1 MLLPPAWL
9 QRPLSEGQRL
19 YAAADAA
26 CLLALLGSL
35 VAAVG
40 QPDEWPLEGMTAA
53 VAGTAA
59 LVEKAEGAREAV
71 EAAGEVEAA
80 LTAAEEAAAAAAAAG
95 MATCLEEEAEAEE
108 EVPLARVQR
117 AAEPAPQQH
126 VQQQDQQL
134 PAGEGLLG
142 TCSLQQLQAA
152 AAAWGV
158 RLEISGA
165 RAVKRSPKR
174 SSRAKRQQ
182 QRQAGAGSP
191 GPGGGFPLHV
201 PWMDAQRQVGGW
213 LGGRVG
219 GLESVVHADTQI
231 CCGVHEGRQWQLHD
245 GIAAQAAAQ
254 RPCYVPHLHACH
266 PGIPHIATHCH
277 TPLQLTGEPRFLCD
291 VMVEGLARQLRLCGY
306 DAGVCAH
313 AWVCA

>member
-35 VAAVG
+35 VAVVG

-53 VAGTAA
+53 VAGAAA

-134 PAGEGLLG
+134 PAAEGLLG
-142 TCSLQQLQAA
+142 ACSQQQLQAA

-182 QRQAGAGSP
+182 QRQAAAGSP

-201 PWMDAQRQVGGW
+201 PWMDAQRQVRGW
-213 LGGRVG
+213 LGG
-219 GLESVVHADTQI
+219 
-231 CCGVHEGRQWQLHD
+231 W
-245 GIAAQAAAQ
+245 
-254 RPCYVPHLHACH
+254 
-266 PGIPHIATHCH
+266 
-277 TPLQLTGEPRFLCD
+277 
-291 VMVEGLARQLRLCGY
+291 
-306 DAGVCAH
+306 AGVCGPCRHLDLVWRA
-313 AWVCA
+313 